1 MKEIVSIYKR
11 SVDTNL
17 KDISSILKKLD
28 IKNPEDKKTLLTPLL
43 HYCISLAYSSRV
55 KKNLVNRAIQKFSEW
70 PFLLI
75 KKSTQI
81 NVIDFLSNNVILK

>member
-28 IKNPEDKKTLLTPLL
+28 IKNPEDKKTLLTPLFKE
-43 HYCISLAYSSRV
+43 R
-55 KKNLVNRAIQKFSEW
+55 
-70 PFLLI
+70 
-75 KKSTQI
+75 
-81 NVIDFLSNNVILK
+81 